1 MHCLCCDKLLTDYEA
16 TRRNAMTKEF
26 IDLCNKCYGTISN
39 DVLAI
44 ERQDLRHEEDTEE
57 NDYLLYEDNTL
68 DYLSKKQLDN
78 EN

>member
-1 MHCLCCDKLLTDYEA
+1 
-16 TRRNAMTKEF
+16 MTKEF